1 MSANNWQA
9 GTGNPYAAY
18 QAPSGDQTADKPE
31 KPPGLL
37 KRVSTHIL
45 HSVDSFLGTNEK
57 QPANQASF
65 FEMKDEEEVESD
77 SSEDE
82 ASSSDD
88 ESLEEL
94 EGSLNSEEGVE
105 MQKEPING
113 HMNGHTDQPISN
125 NSMLSP
131 STGPSTLNLHPQRM
145 NSFLALSPT
154 NLEIAHSSLTPKM
167 GRVDSFVVD
176 ADTSNMPL
184 FPEVTRAVVI
194 DTSKRSQYQGKG
206 HGRGRDRPRKQDQ
219 RTVASA
225 QANMKKGHKAKKK
238 LPPIVMNN
246 RSPYFIVVVSAI
258 NLMLLIWELVLGGFE
273 EPAANPMLGPPA
285 YILIVTGGRFNPD
298 IIYKG
303 QWWRFITAMF
313 LHTGFVHIAMNLL
326 TQIFVGLKLERLHGS
341 FRVWPVYMLSGAF
354 GNIFSAIFLPGTVS
368 VGASG
373 ALFGFYGV
381 LLVDLLKNWK
391 AVPNPKR
398 GLIIM
403 VVGLLIS
410 FAMGLMPG
418 VDNYCHIGGFVM
430 GILSGIVFIPA
441 MHIGKFNRKARLI
454 QVIVVAPIM
463 IAVFIVPYIVFYS
476 GLPPI
481 NQWCPNCRYLS
492 CMPFFPPCQ

>member
-9 GTGNPYAAY
+9 GGGNPYAAY
-18 QAPSGDQTADKPE
+18 QAPSDNEPAKA
-31 KPPGLL
+31 PGLL

-57 QPANQASF
+57 QPASTASF
-65 FEMKDEEEVESD
+65 FEIKDEEEPESESEEGS
-77 SSEDE
+77 SSE
-82 ASSSDD
+82 D

-94 EGSLNSEEGVE
+94 EGSLNSEDEVE
-105 MQKEPING
+105 MTKEPING
-113 HMNGHTDQPISN
+113 HMNGHQDQPPISN
-125 NSMLSP
+125 TNSILSP
-131 STGPSTLNLHPQRM
+131 STTSPSSLNLTSKRM

-154 NLEIAHSSLTPKM
+154 NLEIAQSNLTPKH
-167 GRVDSFVVD
+167 GRNDSFVVSAST
-176 ADTSNMPL
+176 ADMPL

-194 DTSKRSQYQGKG
+194 DTTQRNQYQGKG
-206 HGRGRDRPRKQDQ
+206 HGRGRGRPRKQEQ

-225 QANMKKGHKAKKK
+225 QANAKKGHKPKKK

-258 NLMLLIWELVLGGFE
+258 NVMLLIWELVLGGFE
-273 EPAANPMLGPPA
+273 EPASNPMLGPPA

-298 IIYKG
+298 IIYKN

-313 LHTGFVHIAMNLL
+313 LHSGFVHIAMNLL

-398 GLIIM
+398 SLIIM
-403 VVGLLIS
+403 VVGLLVS

-418 VDNYCHIGGFVM
+418 VDNYCHIGGFIM

-454 QVIVVAPIM
+454 QVLVVAPIM
-463 IAVFIVPYIVFYS
+463 LAVFIVPYVVFYS

-481 NQWCPNCRYLS
+481 NHWCPNCRYLS
-492 CMPFFPPCQ
+492 CLPFIPSCNQ